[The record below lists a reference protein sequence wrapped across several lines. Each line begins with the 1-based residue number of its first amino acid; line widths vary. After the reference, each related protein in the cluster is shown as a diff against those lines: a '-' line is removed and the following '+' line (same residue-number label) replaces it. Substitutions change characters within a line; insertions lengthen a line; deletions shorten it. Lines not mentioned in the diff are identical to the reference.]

1 MMSLLEAIKKLFMSD
16 REIRRMKER
25 ERARAFNTA
34 ENALESV
41 QSKIRELKKARDKA
55 WEEARNYLRDGQ
67 KVAAQQCLQT
77 VQQNEINIGYLERK
91 AWVFSQQITKME
103 MSDTDNDFSNAL
115 KVITATAEIDPDK
128 IADTLE
134 DTKEIL
140 DSQAAINKIWDKEYA
155 KEMNGLENSDAI
167 PSMEE
172 MMSNLEKEVIA
183 DVSGGKISISSSD
196 SNQNASI
203 HEEIGAGRRKLKEML
218 EDKK

>member
-25 ERARAFNTA
+25 ERARAFSTA

-41 QSKIRELKKARDKA
+41 HSKIRELKKARDKA

-115 KVITATAEIDPDK
+115 KVITATAEVDPDK

-218 EDKK
+218 DDKK

>member
-140 DSQAAINKIWDKEYA
+140 DSQATINKIWDKEYA